1 MLNIII
7 EIDSKNVSQYKE
19 LRLLK
24 IIVLLMF
31 IIPVIYNFTIHRNN
45 IINTKKKPLY
55 GFILSIFAVVVS
67 GLCYRLDN
75 TVLGYAIAISAVLF
89 VYTVIF
95 FPGIRKDGFNIFL
108 GSTPIL
114 KFVSFDKVKSVGI
127 KSSKNNDLELTIKAH
142 GDTYSQTYDL
152 KDKDFIIK
160 KY

>member
-1 MLNIII
+1 M
-7 EIDSKNVSQYKE
+7 
-19 LRLLK
+19 LK

-31 IIPVIYNFTIHRNN
+31 IVPTIYNYIIHRNN
-45 IINTKKKPLY
+45 IINTKKKPIF
-55 GFILSIFAVVVS
+55 GFMFAIFALVAS

-75 TVLGYAIAISAVLF
+75 TVLGYAVAISAVLLIH
-89 VYTVIF
+89 TIIF

-108 GSTPIL
+108 GASPIL

-142 GDTYSQTYDL
+142 GNTYNQTYDL

-160 KY
+160 NIKDKTNIETNI